1 MKTLVFDAETTGLVD
16 FKLAADHPSQPHICE
31 LAAMW
36 TSGPG
41 NHETALDTLIK
52 PVGWKMP
59 DAATEVHGITTEMC
73 EEDGVPLGDALVA
86 LLRLFDEAERIVGFG
101 VAFDLKI
108 VRGGCRRLGM
118 DDCYAAINPKKFDL
132 MHKCKPLCKLPPT
145 AKMLASNFKG
155 FKTPTLG
162 EASEILLKRP
172 LADAHQ
178 ALVDVEATA
187 DLYWLI
193 EGGGQEYAGATV
205 RTGEA
210 GEKPASDTDPDAGGS
225 SPPPRSDDPGTE
237 DLVASGGLV
246 EAQEAAEASPPPLAD
261 PAPAD
266 DNEFDPI

>member
-1 MKTLVFDAETTGLVD
+1 MKTLVFDCETTGLVD

-41 NHETALDTLIK
+41 DHETALDTLIK

-73 EEDGVPLGDALVA
+73 EEDGVPLSDALVA

-118 DDCYAAINPKKFDL
+118 DDRYAAINPKKHDL

-145 AKMLASNFKG
+145 AKMLKSNFKG
-155 FKTPTLG
+155 FKTPTLS

-172 LADAHQ
+172 LGDAHQ

-193 EGGGQEYAGATV
+193 EGGATEYAGAEV
-205 RTGEA
+205 RTGAA
-210 GEKPASDTDPDAGGS
+210 GEEPAADTDPDAGGS
-225 SPPPRSDDPGTE
+225 SPPPRSDDERPPNPVT
-237 DLVASGGLV
+237 
-246 EAQEAAEASPPPLAD
+246 QELMQESRENMQNPPPLAD